1 MSYILIS
8 FSAKSRRISAADDR
22 PSAKALG
29 TVGIVMLSVT
39 FGILILFDVDNVI
52 RFIIELK
59 QK

>member
-1 MSYILIS
+1 MFIS

-22 PSAKALG
+22 PSAKAVG
-29 TVGIVMLSVT
+29 TMGIVVLSVT
-39 FGILILFDVDNVI
+39 LGILILFDVDNVI